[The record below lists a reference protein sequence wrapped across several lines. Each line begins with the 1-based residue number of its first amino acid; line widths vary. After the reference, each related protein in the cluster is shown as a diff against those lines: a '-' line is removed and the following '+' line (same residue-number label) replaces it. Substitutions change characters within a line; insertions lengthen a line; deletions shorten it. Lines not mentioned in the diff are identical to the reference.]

1 MNLRSVD
8 LNLLPILQALLREG
22 SVTAAAASLGLSQS
36 ATSHALTRLRHVLR
50 DPLLVKVGR
59 GMKLTPRAER
69 LRESVNASCD
79 AIIQALSQESFHPA
93 EIVRSFKIATPDY
106 SALIVGKTLLP
117 QLRMAAPGVS
127 VRFSDVGLSTRQQIL
142 DGSLDMALIAR
153 IPSICEGLSIHGGF
167 FEQKI
172 CVAGLDHPIAANGR
186 VTLAELARHGRL
198 NIDFA
203 SYLLLDSGEDQA
215 AEQIRVAPSHLLVLP
230 FMAVETGSVA
240 VVGRA
245 LGLLA
250 ARYAPIRVI
259 ELDDCAEP
267 TEICLAWSPANDAD
281 PAHRWLR
288 EQLIDIMAQNF
299 ELTSKQVTASSLRE
313 NRT

>member
-1 MNLRSVD
+1 MDMNLRAVD

-22 SVTAAAASLGLSQS
+22 GVTSAAASLGLSQS
-36 ATSHALTRLRHVLR
+36 AASHALTRLRHVLH

-69 LRESVNASCD
+69 LRLLVDASCD
-79 AIIQALSQESFHPA
+79 AIIQALSQESFDPA
-93 EIVRSFKIATPDY
+93 EVARTFTIATPDY
-106 SALIVGKTLLP
+106 SALIVGKALLP
-117 QLRMAAPGVS
+117 LLKSAAPGIS
-127 VRFSDVGLSTRQQIL
+127 VRFSDVGTSTRQLIW
-142 DGSLDMALIAR
+142 DGALDMALIAR
-153 IPSICEGLSIHGGF
+153 IPSVCNGLSTHGGF

-172 CVAGLDHPIAANGR
+172 CVAGLDHPIAAHDK
-186 VTLAELARHGRL
+186 VTLAELERHSRL

-203 SYLLLDSGEDQA
+203 SHLLFDSSNSQGV
-215 AEQIRVAPSHLLVLP
+215 EQIKVAPSHLLVLP
-230 FMAVETGSVA
+230 LMAAETGSVA

-250 ARYAPIRVI
+250 ARYAPIRLI
-259 ELDDCAEP
+259 ELDDPGEP

-288 EQLIDIMAQNF
+288 ERLIGIMAENF
-299 ELTSKQVTASSLRE
+299 HHPASG
-313 NRT
+313 